1 MSAEGL
7 YVDSRG
13 YKRHPVPSKTPSLTE
28 VFFCLYFWPVDL
40 VIHS

>member
-28 VFFCLYFWPVDL
+28 VFFVCIFGLWIL
-40 VIHS
+40 